1 MSMPKDETVNALL
14 ARGVGEA
21 SAIGAPGF
29 SPLTYK
35 ALRTL
40 VENTVR
46 WLNGHGIGR
55 NKRVALVL
63 SNGPHAATAFVSVA
77 AGATAAPLNPN
88 YRAEEF
94 EFYLTDL
101 TANAVI
107 VEEGTHSPV
116 RDVAAKLKL
125 PLIELRL
132 QPGAPAGT
140 FTFVTAAP
148 ADVAAT
154 NTSAAAMA
162 APDDIALVLHT
173 SGTTSRP
180 KLVPLTQRN
189 ISASAQN
196 IRAALQL
203 TPSDIC
209 LNIMPLFHIHG
220 LIGGV
225 LSSLSAGAQVTCT
238 PGSQPVKFFAWLDE
252 IRPTWYTAAPSLH
265 RAILARAVRHPDS
278 VARSRLRFIRS
289 SSAALRKQLMAGL
302 EKLFGVPVIQSY
314 GMTEASHQVASNPL
328 PPAARKPGSVGRAAG
343 PEIAI
348 MDEDGNLLPAESTGE
363 VVIRGANVTTGYEA
377 NPAANAASFINGWFR
392 TGDQGWLDAD
402 GYLWLSGR
410 LKELIN
416 RGGEKI
422 SPLEVEA
429 VLMDHPGVQ
438 QVVVFAMPDEAH
450 GEEVAAAVVLREGR
464 TVTDRELRH
473 FVASHLADFKVP
485 RKILFVDQIPGG
497 ATGKLQRVGLA
508 AKLGLVEPQSE
519 PV

>member
-1 MSMPKDETVNALL
+1 MNMPKDETVNALL
-14 ARGVGEA
+14 ARGAGDA
-21 SAIGAPGF
+21 PAIGAPGCA
-29 SPLTYK
+29 PLTYD
-35 ALRTL
+35 ALRSL
-40 VENTVR
+40 VDSTVS
-46 WLNGHGIGR
+46 WLNGHGISR

-63 SNGPHAATAFVSVA
+63 SNGPHAATAFIGVA

-94 EFYLTDL
+94 EFYVTDL
-101 TANAVI
+101 KANAVI
-107 VEEGTHSPV
+107 VEEGIPSPV
-116 RDVAAKLKL
+116 RGVAAKLKL
-125 PLIELRL
+125 PLFEVRL
-132 QPGAPAGT
+132 QKGAAAGA
-140 FTFVTAAP
+140 FTLVTSTP
-148 ADVAAT
+148 TTSSTNVAAV
-154 NTSAAAMA
+154 MA
-162 APDDIALVLHT
+162 APEDVALVLHT

-189 ISASAQN
+189 ISASAHN
-196 IRAALQL
+196 IRAAFQL
-203 TPSDIC
+203 TPSDTC

-238 PGSQPVKFFAWLDE
+238 PGSQPVKFFGWLDE

-265 RAILARAVRHPDS
+265 RAIVARAARHPDS

-289 SSAALRKQLMAGL
+289 SSAALRPQLMAGL

-348 MDEDGNLLPAESTGE
+348 MDEDGNMLPAESTGE
-363 VVIRGANVTTGYEA
+363 VVIRGTNVTAGYEA

-429 VLMDHPGVQ
+429 VLMDHPGIQ
-438 QVVVFAMPDEAH
+438 QVVVFAMPDDAH
-450 GEEVAAAVVLREGR
+450 GEEVAAAVVMREGR
-464 TVTDRELRH
+464 TATDRELRH

-508 AKLGLVEPQSE
+508 AKLGLVEQSE
-519 PV
+519 SA